1 MFFQIS
7 FLICKFAI
15 NAAVNEVPFGAEI
28 KSNIVLPW
36 LADSITKHKKVHRL
50 SYPSGKKL
58 KQETKYELLIHFKN
72 HYQCT

>member
-15 NAAVNEVPFGAEI
+15 NATVNEVPFGAEI
-28 KSNIVLPW
+28 KSNIILLW
-36 LADSITKHKKVHRL
+36 LAESNTKHKKVPCL